1 MIGKVSKIAVLSVLV
16 VLLIYLSGC
25 TMYMAVAFKHS
36 QAEGVGDGDGASLSD
51 DPLGVTT
58 SAAEV
63 TLAWD
68 PPPSSVATYK
78 VFFRIHD
85 TSTWYSLTDSLTADP
100 APQYTVQHSDVDNGI
115 FDFGVVAVN
124 AESAASSMHMSVETT
139 AQPDTGWF
147 LVWED

>member
-1 MIGKVSKIAVLSVLV
+1 MVCKTLKAAFLPVLV
-16 VLLIYLSGC
+16 ILLVYLSGC

-36 QAEGVGDGDGASLSD
+36 EAEGVGGGDGASLSD
-51 DPLGVTT
+51 DPRGVTT
-58 SAAEV
+58 SATQV

-68 PPPSSVATYK
+68 PAPSSVATYK

-85 TSTWYSLTDSLTADP
+85 TSTWYSLTDTLTADP

-124 AESAASSMHMSVETT
+124 AESAASRMHMSVETT